1 MKVFVSWSGEPARSI
16 ARSLYNWLPTV
27 LQHVDP
33 WMSDEE
39 IESGGRWN
47 DEIAA
52 SLDQAD
58 FGIIC
63 VTAANQHRP
72 WLMFEAGA
80 LAKRL
85 NVARV
90 VPLCIDMSPAEVTG
104 PLSTF
109 QSRVLEK
116 DGMRKL
122 VQELALKSD
131 RPLTPDRLD
140 QLFTAMWPEFERQ
153 IDEAK
158 RATPDAHQ
166 AHRSAQD
173 MLEELVERV
182 RRIERQSETPRPWFI
197 DDEALAGGG
206 QPPRVRRLTELLR
219 RTDLQPRVFIVGHG
233 DPPTDSSELPDQGG
247 ALDKPPTD

>member
-1 MKVFVSWSGEPARSI
+1 MKVFVSWSSEPARSI
-16 ARSLYNWLPTV
+16 ARVLYNWLPTV
-27 LQHVDP
+27 VQHVDP

-58 FGIIC
+58 FGIVC

-90 VPLCIDMSPAEVTG
+90 VPLCVDMSPAEVTG
-104 PLSTF
+104 PLSAF
-109 QSRVLEK
+109 QSRVLDK
-116 DGMRKL
+116 DGIRKL
-122 VQELALKSD
+122 VQELASKGD

-158 RATPDAHQ
+158 RAAPDEHQ
-166 AHRSAQD
+166 PRRSAQD

-182 RRIERQSETPRPWFI
+182 RRIERQSETPRRWLL
-197 DDEALAGGG
+197 DEESELLVGGG
-206 QPPRVRRLTELLR
+206 EPLTARRLTEILKRPLGVYL
-219 RTDLQPRVFIVGHG
+219 TAHG
-233 DPPTDSSELPDQGG
+233 VPPADRPELP
-247 ALDKPPTD
+247 KPGDTPDEPPSD